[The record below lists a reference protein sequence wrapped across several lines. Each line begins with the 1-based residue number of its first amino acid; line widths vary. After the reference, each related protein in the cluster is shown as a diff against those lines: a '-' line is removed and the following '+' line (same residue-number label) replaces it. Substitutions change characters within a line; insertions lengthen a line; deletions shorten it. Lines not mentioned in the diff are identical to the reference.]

1 MRRTATERHRP
12 FSERGFH
19 RWLARHLIA
28 GREGLLPIGDDA
40 AAIVPPP
47 GRVAVL
53 KVDSLVEGT
62 HFLRGSPPRDV
73 GRAAV
78 QVSLSD
84 AAAKGSRPAA
94 VLLALLIPP
103 ETPHRWPEEVAR
115 GAEAAAR
122 AVGALLVGGDTKSSA
137 RRAVVST
144 VLSWGDRRHLAPRTA
159 ARAGDWLFTTGTVGR
174 GGAAFRDLQR
184 SRAHPTDRVLRRLL
198 EVRPRL
204 HEGVGLAAVAHAM
217 LDTSDG
223 LAEGAWLLSGASRV
237 RVVLEADRLPWDR
250 TLGAP
255 DATNPEWRRDAF
267 YGGDYE
273 LLAAVP
279 RADAKVAARWATR
292 IGRIEPGRGAYL
304 ELEGQ
309 RVRLPRAGWD
319 PFAAGAEERRRRS
332 RRGAKH

>member
-1 MRRTATERHRP
+1 
-12 FSERGFH
+12 
-19 RWLARHLIA
+19 
-28 GREGLLPIGDDA
+28 
-40 AAIVPPP
+40 
-47 GRVAVL
+47 
-53 KVDSLVEGT
+53 
-62 HFLRGSPPRDV
+62 
-73 GRAAV
+73 
-78 QVSLSD
+78 
-84 AAAKGSRPAA
+84 
-94 VLLALLIPP
+94 
-103 ETPHRWPEEVAR
+103 
-115 GAEAAAR
+115 
-122 AVGALLVGGDTKSSA
+122 
-137 RRAVVST
+137 
-144 VLSWGDRRHLAPRTA
+144 
-159 ARAGDWLFTTGTVGR
+159 
-174 GGAAFRDLQR
+174 
-184 SRAHPTDRVLRRLL
+184 
-198 EVRPRL
+198 
-204 HEGVGLAAVAHAM
+204 M

-223 LAEGAWLLSGASRV
+223 LAEGAWLLSGASHV